1 MSIADE
7 SKTRLA
13 LHQSADAI
21 GKSPSIT
28 PRQSWTRSAQSEW
41 LSNFAT
47 ASNLSEN
54 LKNPPSSSPPPIP
67 LPRTKFLSLP
77 SEVAAFK
84 DQQLTS
90 VFENNQ
96 KELKRSES
104 ALLTMSKLRMK
115 KTTQKLKDFLQVSF
129 HQYKKVF
136 INKVKTRQIVKKKIQ
151 RGFENILSS

>member
-28 PRQSWTRSAQSEW
+28 PRQSWTRSAHSEW
-41 LSNFAT
+41 LSNFVT

-54 LKNPPSSSPPPIP
+54 LKNPPTSSPPPIP

-84 DQQLTS
+84 DQQLTT

-104 ALLTMSKLRMK
+104 APTANDVETSYEKDDSKIKRFSSSQLPP
-115 KTTQKLKDFLQVSF
+115 
-129 HQYKKVF
+129 
-136 INKVKTRQIVKKKIQ
+136 VKESIYQQ
-151 RGFENILSS
+151 GEDSADCEEENATWL

>member
-1 MSIADE
+1 MSITDE
-7 SKTRLA
+7 SKTRLL
-13 LHQSADAI
+13 LHQSADTI

-28 PRQSWTRSAQSEW
+28 PRQSWSRSAQSDW
-41 LSNFAT
+41 LSNFVT

-54 LKNPPSSSPPPIP
+54 LKNPPTSSPPPIP

-84 DQQLTS
+84 DQQLRT

-104 ALLTMSKLRMK
+104 APTANDVETSDQKDDSK
-115 KTTQKLKDFLQVSF
+115 
-129 HQYKKVF
+129 
-136 INKVKTRQIVKKKIQ
+136 INRFSSSQLPPVKESIYQQ
-151 RGFENILSS
+151 GEDAADCEEENETWL